1 MIWWQAAADFRS
13 HLTTAE
19 LDSFQVLMAAP
30 VGKLLDHDK
39 GGRELRR
46 ITLPVNGSSQQLFL
60 KRIGRE
66 PLRVVLR
73 MLLFGRKPRSGPLRE
88 KMMID
93 ALTAANLP
101 VMGVLAWGEERRF
114 GLPVRGF
121 LLVQGVQGTDVGHLF
136 TTLAPADRQG
146 LAESLGG
153 FVARLHGAGFFQPV
167 RLKDVFCVVRP
178 DGYAFTLIDR
188 ETSKPWPVR
197 FSRRRSVNALARAYR
212 RTIRDGY
219 PLTRRD
225 LQRFIR
231 GFLNGLP
238 PATFS
243 SPKNFR
249 RHISRA
255 VQREIKSSNGA
266 PGYGINSSSF

>member
-19 LDSFQVLMAAP
+19 LDSFQALMAAP
-30 VGKLLDHDK
+30 VGELLDRDK

-46 ITLPVNGSSQQLFL
+46 LTIPVHGGSQQLFL

-66 PLRVVLR
+66 PLGVLLR
-73 MLLFGRKPRSGPLRE
+73 MLLFGRKPRCGPLRE
-88 KMMID
+88 KLMID

-101 VMGVLAWGEERRF
+101 VMGALAWGEERRF

-121 LLVQGVQGTDVGHLF
+121 LLVEGVQGTDLGHLF
-136 TTLAPADRQG
+136 APLAPTDRRE
-146 LAESLGG
+146 LAERFGA

-167 RLKDVFCVVRP
+167 RLKDVFCVSRP
-178 DGYAFTLIDR
+178 DGYGFTLIDR

-219 PLTRRD
+219 PLTRGD
-225 LQRFIR
+225 VQAFIR
-231 GFLNGLP
+231 GFMGSLP
-238 PATFS
+238 VAPIP
-243 SPKNFR
+243 SPKCFR
-249 RHISRA
+249 RQIYRV
-255 VQREIKSSNGA
+255 VQREIKTSN
-266 PGYGINSSSF
+266 

>member
-13 HLTTAE
+13 HLATAG
-19 LDSFQVLMAAP
+19 LDSFQALMTAP
-30 VGKLLDHDK
+30 VGELLDRDK

-46 ITLPVNGSSQQLFL
+46 ITIPVHGGSQQLFL

-66 PLRVVLR
+66 PLGVLLR
-73 MLLFGRKPRSGPLRE
+73 MLLFGRIPRCGPLRE

-101 VMGVLAWGEERRF
+101 VMGALAWGEERRF

-121 LLVQGVQGTDVGHLF
+121 LLVEGVQGTDLGHLF
-136 TTLAPADRQG
+136 ATLAPTDRRG
-146 LAESLGG
+146 LAESFGA

-167 RLKDVFCVVRP
+167 RLKDVFCVSRP
-178 DGYAFTLIDR
+178 DGYGFTLIDR

-197 FSRRRSVNALARAYR
+197 FSQRRSVNALARAYR

-219 PLTRRD
+219 PLTRGD
-225 LQRFIR
+225 VQAFIH
-231 GFLNGLP
+231 GFMESLP
-238 PATFS
+238 VAPIP
-243 SPKNFR
+243 SPKCFR
-249 RHISRA
+249 RRIYRV
-255 VQREIKSSNGA
+255 VQREIKTSN
-266 PGYGINSSSF
+266 

>member
-13 HLTTAE
+13 HLAPAG
-19 LDSFQVLMAAP
+19 LDSFQALMAAP
-30 VGKLLDHDK
+30 VGELLDHDK

-46 ITLPVNGSSQQLFL
+46 ITLPVNGGSQQLFL

-66 PLRVVLR
+66 PLQIVLR
-73 MLLFGRKPRSGPLRE
+73 MLLFGRKPRCGPLRE
-88 KMMID
+88 KLMID
-93 ALTAANLP
+93 ALTAAGLP
-101 VMGVLAWGEERRF
+101 VMRALAWGEERRF

-121 LLVQGVQGTDVGHLF
+121 LLVGGVEGADVGHLF
-136 TTLAPADRQG
+136 TDLSPADRRL
-146 LAESLGG
+146 LAESFGG

-188 ETSKPWPVR
+188 ETSKPWPVG
-197 FSRRRSVNALARAYR
+197 FSRRRSLCSLARAYR

-219 PLTRRD
+219 SLSRRD
-225 LQRFIR
+225 VQGFIR

-238 PATFS
+238 PASFS
-243 SPKNFR
+243 SPKSFR
-249 RHISRA
+249 RLISRA
-255 VQREIKSSNGA
+255 VQREIKTSN
-266 PGYGINSSSF
+266 